1 MPLFLPQEL
10 VRLHRAPERELLGAG
25 GQREFYSGAVQLS
38 LESDALPVRVGVSEA
53 TGGRG
58 EGEMGCGRGGL
69 CEPVNPGSP
78 CGAPSRALALSG
90 LWRRAPLAS
99 RWSPGR
105 GAGGRSEPPTA
116 ASRPERVFFRVFAQA
131 RQLELIRSMLCLL
144 GPRVDST
151 MYMYTARNV
160 SRGLIRRSF
169 LLVSLAPGLPQ
180 NSLGDA
186 ANELPQE

>member
-1 MPLFLPQEL
+1 M
-10 VRLHRAPERELLGAG
+10 RTRE
-25 GQREFYSGAVQLS
+25 SGV
-38 LESDALPVRVGVSEA
+38 PGVPA
-53 TGGRG
+53 
-58 EGEMGCGRGGL
+58 
-69 CEPVNPGSP
+69 
-78 CGAPSRALALSG
+78 RALALSG

-105 GAGGRSEPPTA
+105 GAGGRSEPPTP
-116 ASRPERVFFRVFAQA
+116 ASCPERVSFRVFAHA

-160 SRGLIRRSF
+160 SRGLIQSF

-180 NSLGDA
+180 NSLGSA